1 MDDPAHKG
9 VTEIPVG
16 DSPAGVQT
24 CPQGHPVSG
33 SDRFCT
39 TCGQTIQGFRTG
51 PSPTANPPP
60 GTGRR
65 RRGRGT
71 VALVVVLVLGAGGLV
86 AALLVLNGPT
96 KRANVPL
103 AQAVADTLGASG
115 FSEHLTESTP
125 NGNQTADLVY
135 QAPNRLGGW
144 LASAGHRT
152 YLVIIGGTEYIGT
165 TQPGTDRVV
174 PRSYTSQATTGAATV
189 DPAHTYLPYYSK
201 GRSHT
206 FGGITT
212 VTLHSGTQTETLT
225 YSQDGGHVS
234 TFRAVT
240 PGGTITLDIGSV
252 GVAPAVSLPAG
263 YTAVPGTASTTPG
276 TASG

>member
-16 DSPAGVQT
+16 GSPAGARA

-51 PSPTANPPP
+51 PSPTSTPAP
-60 GTGRR
+60 GTRR
-65 RRGRGT
+65 QRRGRWT
-71 VALVVVLVLGAGGLV
+71 VALVVVLVLVAGGLV
-86 AALLVLNGPT
+86 AALLVLGGPT

-125 NGNQTADLVY
+125 QGNQTADLVY

-144 LASAGHRT
+144 LTSAGHRT

-174 PRSYTSQATTGAATV
+174 PRSFTSQTTTGASAV

-201 GRSHT
+201 GKSHT
-206 FGGITT
+206 FEGVTT
-212 VTLHSGTQTETLT
+212 VTLHSGMQTETLT
-225 YSQDGGHVS
+225 YTVDGGFVS
-234 TFRAVT
+234 TLRAET
-240 PGGTITLDIGSV
+240 PGGTVTLNISRVDAAPTV
-252 GVAPAVSLPAG
+252 GLPAG
-263 YTAVPGTASTTPG
+263 YTAVPGTASTAPG